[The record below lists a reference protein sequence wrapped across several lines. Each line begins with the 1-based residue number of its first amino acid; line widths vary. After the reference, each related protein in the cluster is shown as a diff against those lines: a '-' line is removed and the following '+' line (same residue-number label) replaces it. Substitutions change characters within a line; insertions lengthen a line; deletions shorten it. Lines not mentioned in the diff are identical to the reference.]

1 MHKRTAWNK
10 KQNTTRKSQKHEKY
24 EEETRTRCMW
34 KKIITKQKQHLK
46 RPKRKQINKEN
57 NMRTQGL
64 DKAENKKK
72 VNKWDKTTFKHQEN

>member
-1 MHKRTAWNK
+1 
-10 KQNTTRKSQKHEKY
+10 
-24 EEETRTRCMW
+24 MW

-72 VNKWDKTTFKHQEN
+72 VNK